1 MSAAGSERAP
11 EGEGAAALTD
21 ARGVRTVSVE
31 VGTSLVL
38 AAMGAAAMWDS
49 RRLGAGWGADGPQSG
64 YFPFWLGALLA
75 GASVAN
81 LVLALRGARGH
92 GRPKDGGYALF
103 VTWPQ
108 LRLVLSVLLPTAV
121 YVAAIPF
128 AGLYAAS
135 ALLVVWFMVRLG
147 GFRWWVA
154 ALSGLATALVAFVVF
169 EEWFLV
175 ALPKGPIETYLG
187 Y

>member
-1 MSAAGSERAP
+1 MSTTGNDAAAAGAT
-11 EGEGAAALTD
+11 GE
-21 ARGVRTVSVE
+21 RGVRTVAVE
-31 VGTSLVL
+31 
-38 AAMGAAAMWDS
+38 AATALLLGAIGAAAMWDS
-49 RRLGAGWGADGPQSG
+49 RRIGAGWGAEGPQSG
-64 YFPFWLGALLA
+64 YFPFWLGAALLA
-75 GASVAN
+75 ASLGN
-81 LVLALRGARGH
+81 LALALRASRGC
-92 GRPKDGGYALF
+92 GGKGGGLF

-108 LRLVLSVLLPTAV
+108 LRLVLSVLLPTVV

-128 AGLYAAS
+128 AGLYLAS
-135 ALLVVWFMVRLG
+135 AALVMWFMVRLG

-154 ALSGLATALVAFVVF
+154 AAAGLATALVAFVVF